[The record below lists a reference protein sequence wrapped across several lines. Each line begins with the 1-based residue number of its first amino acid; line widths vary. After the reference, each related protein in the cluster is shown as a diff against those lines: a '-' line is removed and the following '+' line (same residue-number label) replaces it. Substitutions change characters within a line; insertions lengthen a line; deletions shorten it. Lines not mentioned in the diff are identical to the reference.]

1 MGMRYQNRF
10 IRINAEPLYE
20 TFFRDRGVPYINQYG
35 TPEMRYP
42 TSEEISKLELIGHIW
57 KMGDRYYKL
66 AHQYYGDPKLW
77 WIIAWFNQKPTE
89 GFLSLGQL
97 IHIPLP
103 LEKILRY
110 HSL

>member
-42 TSEEISKLELIGHIW
+42 TPEEISKLELNGHI
-57 KMGDRYYKL
+57 
-66 AHQYYGDPKLW
+66 
-77 WIIAWFNQKPTE
+77 
-89 GFLSLGQL
+89 
-97 IHIPLP
+97 
-103 LEKILRY
+103 
-110 HSL
+110 